1 MICHTKPQIIMNKY
15 FSIAPMMDW
24 TDRHCR
30 YFHRLLSS
38 QAILYTEM
46 ITADAIIHGNRE
58 ALLGYDATEHPVI
71 VQLGGSDAK
80 KLQEAT
86 KIASDYGYDGIN
98 LNVGCPSDRVQSGAF
113 GACLMKNPPLVADI
127 IHAMQSVT
135 DKPVTVKCRIGV
147 DDDNPHSVL
156 PHFIETV
163 SQAGCRH
170 FIIHARKAWLSG
182 LSPKENRDIPPLD
195 YPLVYDIKKA
205 YPHLHIGINGGINTL
220 DDWRTHLENVDEIM
234 VGRAAYHTPD
244 ILLQVDSVVYNAP
257 PRAIDYDVIIQKM
270 ADYCDNQMV
279 RGVKF
284 YSIIRHILG
293 LFHGLPNAR
302 RWRRILS
309 ENGTK
314 DSANSQLLLDAYSI
328 FRQ

>member
-1 MICHTKPQIIMNKY
+1 MNKK
-15 FSIAPMMDW
+15 FSVAPMMDW

-46 ITADAIIHGNRE
+46 VTADAIIHGNKDG
-58 ALLGYDATEHPVI
+58 LLGFDVSEHPVI
-71 VQLGGSDAK
+71 VQLGGSDSK
-80 KLQEAT
+80 KLVEAT

-147 DDDNPHSVL
+147 DDDNPHDTL
-156 PHFIETV
+156 PHFIDTV
-163 SQAGCRH
+163 AQAGCKS
-170 FIIHARKAWLSG
+170 FIIHARKALLKG

-195 YPLVYDIKKA
+195 YDLVYQIKYH
-205 YPHLHIGINGGINTL
+205 YPELHIGINGGIN
-220 DDWRTHLENVDEIM
+220 DIADWQKHLENVDEIM
-234 VGRAAYHTPD
+234 VGRAAYHTPA
-244 ILLQVDSVVYNAP
+244 ILTTVNSCVYGLPEQAP
-257 PRAIDYDVIIQKM
+257 DCGLIIHKM
-270 ADYCDNQMV
+270 ADYCDNQ
-279 RGVKF
+279 RIKGVKF
-284 YSIIRHILG
+284 YSIIRHLLG

-302 RWRRILS
+302 KWRRILS

-314 DSANSQLLLDAYSI
+314 DTADSRLLLEAYDI
-328 FRQ
+328 FMQQTMV